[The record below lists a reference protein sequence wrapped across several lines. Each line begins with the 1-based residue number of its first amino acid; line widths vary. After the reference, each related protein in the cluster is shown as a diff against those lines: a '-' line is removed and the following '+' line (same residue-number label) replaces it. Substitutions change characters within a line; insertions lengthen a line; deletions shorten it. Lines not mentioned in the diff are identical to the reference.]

1 MQIHPVLKLEQH
13 GEAVYQFSL
22 TPQQL
27 LEIGR
32 VERFEETPTGVQRKL
47 DQKHVDQILDSM
59 INDPTTLF
67 MEPIVGDL
75 VGKWSY
81 DSKQL
86 KLSSENGAYI
96 TIDDG
101 GHRFEAFRVLNPEE
115 ASRWSIPVVVTNN
128 LPFERR
134 IKLFRQQMKRKR
146 IDPRLTLAQRYRL
159 GDWDNLLEQECYE
172 LCVAL
177 NGAADSPLRGMI
189 LLDEQLKQPYEHRHR
204 PVGVNV
210 TGLMST
216 FRVIL
221 GKNSPLARL
230 SQDKRREV
238 VFNYLRLAKLQWPG
252 EWESTKHVL
261 TSAKGL
267 RPLLMLLSASP
278 NFRGALGDDFSQANL
293 ERALKLCSSYNWTE
307 AHNKK
312 KSIAQITSAL
322 DQAIGRNATR
332 AGLRR
337 TSEDSE

>member
-1 MQIHPVLKLEQH
+1 MQIHPVIRMEQR
-13 GEAVYQFSL
+13 GEPIYQFYL
-22 TPQQL
+22 TVQQL
-27 LEIGR
+27 MEVGR
-32 VERFEETPTGVQRKL
+32 VERFEETPSGVQRKL
-47 DQKHVDQILDSM
+47 DPKHVDEMVNAM
-59 INDPTTLF
+59 IEDPQTLF
-67 MEPIVGDL
+67 LEPIVGDL
-75 VGKWSY
+75 VGNWKY
-81 DSKQL
+81 DPKQL
-86 KLSSENGAYI
+86 TLSPSGGAYI

-101 GHRFEAFRVLNPEE
+101 GHRFEAFKVLNPEE
-115 ASRWSIPVVVTNN
+115 ASRWQISVIVTNN

-134 IKLFRQQMKRKR
+134 IKLFRQQMERKR

-159 GDWDNLLEQECYE
+159 GDWENKLDQECYE

-177 NGAADSPLRGMI
+177 NGATDSPLKGMI

-230 SQDKRREV
+230 SPDKRREV
-238 VFNYLRLAKLQWPG
+238 VFNYLRLAKLQWPD

-293 ERALKLCSSYNWTE
+293 EQVLRLADSYNWTE
-307 AHNKK
+307 THNRKR
-312 KSIAQITSAL
+312 SIPQIITAL
-322 DQAIGRNATR
+322 DQAIGRNA
-332 AGLRR
+332 AKL
-337 TSEDSE
+337 